1 MYMYIY
7 IPYTCII
14 HAYIVKTFIVTSAP
28 GVSPAESCSS
38 SSDAGAFFMMSWGH
52 SGLSPPEAGDD
63 GASSKATQVPVVVP
77 SLDFRGTHGD
87 LGNLRI
93 EKTYPL
99 VIYDSYGT
107 SPCSIGKSFI
117 HGPFSIVM
125 PKFQRVYIYNRIYIY
140 NYI

>member
-1 MYMYIY
+1 
-7 IPYTCII
+7 
-14 HAYIVKTFIVTSAP
+14 
-28 GVSPAESCSS
+28 
-38 SSDAGAFFMMSWGH
+38 MMSWGH

-125 PKFQRVYIYNRIYIY
+125 PKFQRVYIYNIIYII
-140 NYI
+140 YI